1 LKNLLGSSIKD
12 LENVALN
19 YGQAAFR
26 GRQIYNWIY
35 NFRNK
40 NKNID
45 EIEVLPLD
53 FRKKLKNDGFRVS
66 ELSFKE
72 KNLANDGTLKLL
84 LSTVDHE
91 SIECVGIPTEKRL
104 TACLSSQVGCPM
116 DCKFCATGKEGLKRS
131 LKASEIL
138 DQILFI
144 ENEMNRKVTN
154 IVFMGMGEPL
164 LNIDDLL
171 LSIRSINEDFQISQ
185 RKITV
190 STVAIPK
197 MINKLSAKSFQIL
210 GKCQFTLAI
219 SLHASNQKT
228 REMII
233 PSAKNYNIKNIIE
246 DSKQFVK
253 DTGRRVSFEYL
264 ILSGVNDKLEHANEL
279 SNLLRGF
286 QCHVNLIEYNQI
298 DEVEFK
304 RASLKNLQLF
314 QSRLSNNGITVS
326 FRKSR
331 GLDKN
336 AACGQL
342 RQNARNKWYYP
353 KKIFLKYIKKVII
366 DLINF
371 KSLGF
376 IKTKIL
382 PLAIVSLFGIAFF
395 AVSARIWLPG
405 DMMSPAPMN

>member
-1 LKNLLGSSIKD
+1 MKNLLGSSIKD
-12 LENVALN
+12 LENVATN

-35 NFRNK
+35 NFRNRK
-40 NKNID
+40 KNI
-45 EIEVLPLD
+45 EQIEVLPLD
-53 FRKKLKNDGFRVS
+53 FRRRLQEDGYKVS
-66 ELSFKE
+66 ELSFQE
-72 KNLANDGTLKLL
+72 KTLASDGTIKLL
-84 LSTVDHE
+84 LSTADNE

-131 LKASEIL
+131 LKTSEIL

-144 ENEMNRKVTN
+144 ENEMNQKVTN

-197 MINKLSAKSFQIL
+197 MINKLSSKSFQIL

-233 PSAKNYNIKNIIE
+233 PSAKNYDIKNIIE
-246 DSKQFVK
+246 DSKQFVRN
-253 DTGRRVSFEYL
+253 TGRRVSFEYL
-264 ILSGVNDKLEHANEL
+264 MLSGINDKLEHANEL
-279 SNLLRGF
+279 SDLLKGF
-286 QCHVNLIEYNQI
+286 QCHVNLIQYNQI

-314 QSRLSNNGITVS
+314 QSRLSKNGIAVS
-326 FRKSR
+326 SRKSR

-342 RQNARNKWYYP
+342 RQ
-353 KKIFLKYIKKVII
+353 
-366 DLINF
+366 
-371 KSLGF
+371 KS
-376 IKTKIL
+376 
-382 PLAIVSLFGIAFF
+382 
-395 AVSARIWLPG
+395 RRE
-405 DMMSPAPMN
+405 

>member
-1 LKNLLGSSIKD
+1 MKNLLGSSVKD
-12 LENVALN
+12 LENVAMD

-35 NFRNK
+35 NYRNK
-40 NKNID
+40 KKNID
-45 EIEVLPLD
+45 QIEVLPLD
-53 FRKKLKNDGFRVS
+53 FRKRLQDDGFKVS
-66 ELSFKE
+66 DLSIHE
-72 KNLANDGTLKLL
+72 RNLANDGTLKLL
-84 LSTVDHE
+84 LSTEDNE

-164 LNIDDLL
+164 LNIEDLL
-171 LSIRSINEDFQISQ
+171 LSIRSINNDFQISQ

-197 MINKLSAKSFQIL
+197 MISKLSAKSFQTL
-210 GKCQFTLAI
+210 GNCQFTLAI

-228 REMII
+228 RETII
-233 PSAKNYNIKNIIE
+233 PSAKYYDIKSIIE
-246 DSKQFVK
+246 DCKKFVRE
-253 DTGRRVSFEYL
+253 TGRRVSFEYL
-264 ILSGVNDKLEHANEL
+264 MLSGVNDKLEHASEL
-279 SNLLRGF
+279 SNLLKGF
-286 QCHVNLIEYNQI
+286 QCHVNLIQYNQI
-298 DEVEFK
+298 DEVEFQ
-304 RASLKNLQLF
+304 RTSLKNLQLF
-314 QSRLSNNGITVS
+314 QSRLSNNGIAVS
-326 FRKSR
+326 LRKSR

-342 RQNARNKWYYP
+342 RQNAKNK
-353 KKIFLKYIKKVII
+353 
-366 DLINF
+366 
-371 KSLGF
+371 
-376 IKTKIL
+376 
-382 PLAIVSLFGIAFF
+382 
-395 AVSARIWLPG
+395 
-405 DMMSPAPMN
+405 

>member
-1 LKNLLGSSIKD
+1 MKNLLGSSISD
-12 LENVALN
+12 LEKLAIN
-19 YGQAAFR
+19 YGHAAFR

-35 NFRNK
+35 DYRNK
-40 NKNID
+40 KKNID
-45 EIEVLPLD
+45 QIETLPLD
-53 FRKKLKNDGFRVS
+53 FRKKLKFDGFKVS
-66 ELSFKE
+66 DLSLQD

-84 LSTVDHE
+84 LTTGDYE

-116 DCKFCATGKEGLKRS
+116 DCKFCATGKDGLKRS

-138 DQILFI
+138 DQILFL
-144 ENEMNRKVTN
+144 ENEINRKVTN

-164 LNIDDLL
+164 LNIDELL

-197 MINKLSAKSFQIL
+197 MIKKLSVKSFQTL
-210 GKCQFTLAI
+210 GKCQFKLAI
-219 SLHASNQKT
+219 SLHAPNQKI

-233 PSAKNYNIKNIIE
+233 PSAFNYNINNIIQ
-246 DSKQFVK
+246 DCKQFVR

-264 ILSGVNDKLEHANEL
+264 MLSGVNDKLEHAKEL

-286 QCHVNLIEYNQI
+286 QCHVNLIQYNEI
-298 DEVEFK
+298 DDVEFK
-304 RASLKNLQLF
+304 RVSTKNLQLF
-314 QSRLSNNGITVS
+314 QSKLFNYGIAVS

-331 GLDKN
+331 GLDKS

-342 RQNARNKWYYP
+342 RQNAVITLSKN
-353 KKIFLKYIKKVII
+353 KIF
-366 DLINF
+366 
-371 KSLGF
+371 
-376 IKTKIL
+376 
-382 PLAIVSLFGIAFF
+382 
-395 AVSARIWLPG
+395 
-405 DMMSPAPMN
+405 

>member
-1 LKNLLGSSIKD
+1 MRNLLGSSIKD
-12 LENVALN
+12 LENVAID

-35 NFRNK
+35 NYRNK

-72 KNLANDGTLKLL
+72 KNLAQDGTLKLL
-84 LSTVDHE
+84 LSTGDNQ

-116 DCKFCATGKEGLKRS
+116 DCKFCATGKEGLMRS
-131 LKASEIL
+131 LKTSEIL

-144 ENEMNRKVTN
+144 ENEMNRKVSN

-190 STVAIPK
+190 STVAVPK
-197 MINKLSAKSFQIL
+197 MIDKLSKKSFQVL
-210 GKCQFTLAI
+210 GNCQFTLAI
-219 SLHASNQKT
+219 SLHASNQKI

-233 PSAKNYNIKNIIE
+233 PSAKNYEIKKIIE
-246 DSKQFVK
+246 DSKKFVK

-264 ILSGVNDKLEHANEL
+264 MLSGINDKLEHANEL
-279 SNLLRGF
+279 SNLLKGF
-286 QCHVNLIEYNQI
+286 QCHVNLIQYNQI
-298 DEVEFK
+298 DDVEFK
-304 RASLKNLQLF
+304 RSSSKNMQLF
-314 QSRLSNNGITVS
+314 QSRLFKNGIAVS
-326 FRKSR
+326 LRKSR

-342 RQNARNKWYYP
+342 RQNSRNK
-353 KKIFLKYIKKVII
+353 
-366 DLINF
+366 
-371 KSLGF
+371 
-376 IKTKIL
+376 
-382 PLAIVSLFGIAFF
+382 
-395 AVSARIWLPG
+395 
-405 DMMSPAPMN
+405 

>member
-1 LKNLLGSSIKD
+1 MVKLL
-12 LENVALN
+12 LEVAKFMI
-19 YGQAAFR
+19 GFIAIEI
-26 GRQIYNWIY
+26 GR
-35 NFRNK
+35 
-40 NKNID
+40 NI
-45 EIEVLPLD
+45 EQIEVLPLD
-53 FRKKLKNDGFRVS
+53 FRKRLQQDGFKVS

-72 KNLANDGTLKLL
+72 KTLAKDGTLKLL
-84 LSTVDHE
+84 LSTSDNE

-144 ENEMNRKVTN
+144 ENEMNQKVTN

-164 LNIDDLL
+164 LNIDDLI
-171 LSIRSINEDFQISQ
+171 LSIRSINEDFKISQ

-219 SLHASNQKT
+219 SLHASNQKI

-233 PSAKNYNIKNIIE
+233 PSAKNYNINNIIE
-246 DSKQFVK
+246 DCRQYVR

-264 ILSGVNDKLEHANEL
+264 MLSGINDKLDHANEL
-279 SNLLRGF
+279 SNLLKGF
-286 QCHVNLIEYNQI
+286 QCHVNLIQYNQV
-298 DEVEFK
+298 DEVEFQ
-304 RASLKNLQLF
+304 RASLKNLQIF
-314 QSRLSNNGITVS
+314 QSKLFKNGITVS

-331 GLDKN
+331 GIDKN

-342 RQNARNKWYYP
+342 RQ
-353 KKIFLKYIKKVII
+353 
-366 DLINF
+366 
-371 KSLGF
+371 
-376 IKTKIL
+376 
-382 PLAIVSLFGIAFF
+382 
-395 AVSARIWLPG
+395 SAK
-405 DMMSPAPMN
+405 DK

>member
-1 LKNLLGSSIKD
+1 MKNFLGSSISD
-12 LENVALN
+12 LENIALN

-35 NFRNK
+35 NYRNK
-40 NKNID
+40 KKNID
-45 EIEVLPLD
+45 QIDVLPLD
-53 FRKKLKNDGFRVS
+53 FRKQLKNDGFKVG
-66 ELSFKE
+66 ELSFRE
-72 KNLANDGTLKLL
+72 KNVANDGTLKLL
-84 LSTVDHE
+84 LSTHDNE

-131 LKASEIL
+131 LKTSEIL

-164 LNIDDLL
+164 LNINDLL

-197 MINKLSAKSFQIL
+197 MINKLSEKSFQVL
-210 GKCQFTLAI
+210 GNCQFTLAI
-219 SLHASNQKT
+219 SLHASNQKI

-233 PSAKNYNIKNIIE
+233 PSAKNYEIKNIIE
-246 DSKQFVK
+246 DCKQFVK

-264 ILSGVNDKLEHANEL
+264 MLNGVNDKLEHANEL
-279 SNLLRGF
+279 SYLLRGF
-286 QCHVNLIEYNQI
+286 QCHVNLIQYNQI

-304 RASLKNLQLF
+304 RASLKNLQSF
-314 QSRLSNNGITVS
+314 QSILLDRGIAVS
-326 FRKSR
+326 LRKSR

-342 RQNARNKWYYP
+342 RQNARNK
-353 KKIFLKYIKKVII
+353 
-366 DLINF
+366 
-371 KSLGF
+371 
-376 IKTKIL
+376 
-382 PLAIVSLFGIAFF
+382 
-395 AVSARIWLPG
+395 
-405 DMMSPAPMN
+405 

>member
-1 LKNLLGSSIKD
+1 MKNLLGSSAKE

-35 NFRNK
+35 NYRNK

-45 EIEVLPLD
+45 QIEVLPKD
-53 FRKKLKNDGFRVS
+53 FREKLKEDGFKIS
-66 ELSFKE
+66 ELRLKE
-72 KNLANDGTLKLL
+72 KNVANDGTLKLL
-84 LSTVDHE
+84 LFAGDNE

-154 IVFMGMGEPL
+154 VVFMGMGEPL
-164 LNIDDLL
+164 LNIDELL
-171 LSIRSINEDFQISQ
+171 LSIRSINEDFKISQ
-185 RKITV
+185 RRITV
-190 STVAIPK
+190 STVAVPK
-197 MINKLSAKSFQIL
+197 MINKLSEKSFKIL
-210 GKCQFTLAI
+210 GNCQFTLAI
-219 SLHASNQKT
+219 SLHASNQKI
-228 REMII
+228 RETII
-233 PSAKNYNIKNIIE
+233 PSAKNYEIKNIIQ
-246 DSKQFVK
+246 DSKKFVK

-264 ILSGVNDKLEHANEL
+264 MLNGINDKLEHANEL

-286 QCHVNLIEYNQI
+286 QCHVNLIQYNQI
-298 DEVEFK
+298 DKVEFK
-304 RASLKNLQLF
+304 RATLKSLELF
-314 QSRLSNNGITVS
+314 QSRLSCNGIAVS
-326 FRKSR
+326 LRKSR

-342 RQNARNKWYYP
+342 RQNSRNK
-353 KKIFLKYIKKVII
+353 II
-366 DLINF
+366 
-371 KSLGF
+371 
-376 IKTKIL
+376 
-382 PLAIVSLFGIAFF
+382 
-395 AVSARIWLPG
+395 
-405 DMMSPAPMN
+405 

>member
-1 LKNLLGSSIKD
+1 MKNLLGSSIKD
-12 LENVALN
+12 LENVALD

-40 NKNID
+40 KKNID
-45 EIEVLPLD
+45 HIEVLPLD
-53 FRKKLKNDGFRVS
+53 FRKKLKNDGFKVG
-66 ELSFKE
+66 ELSFQE
-72 KNLANDGTLKLL
+72 RNLASDGTLKLL
-84 LSTVDHE
+84 LSTGDNE

-154 IVFMGMGEPL
+154 VVFMGMGEPL

-185 RKITV
+185 RRITV

-197 MINKLSAKSFQIL
+197 MINKLSEKSFQIL

-219 SLHASNQKT
+219 SLHASNQKI

-233 PSAKNYNIKNIIE
+233 PSAKNYEIKNIIE
-246 DSKQFVK
+246 DCKKYVR
-253 DTGRRVSFEYL
+253 DTGRRISFEYL
-264 ILSGVNDKLEHANEL
+264 MLSGINDKLEHANEL
-279 SNLLRGF
+279 SDLLKGF
-286 QCHVNLIEYNQI
+286 QCHVNLIQYNQV

-304 RASLKNLQLF
+304 RASLKSLQIF
-314 QSRLSNNGITVS
+314 QSRLSNKSIAVS

-331 GLDKN
+331 GIDKN

-342 RQNARNKWYYP
+342 RQNLRNK
-353 KKIFLKYIKKVII
+353 
-366 DLINF
+366 
-371 KSLGF
+371 
-376 IKTKIL
+376 
-382 PLAIVSLFGIAFF
+382 
-395 AVSARIWLPG
+395 
-405 DMMSPAPMN
+405 